1 MIKRIALLAVLLIS
15 GLQLFAQD
23 VEKNTDSKTEVQK
36 PSRDF
41 VMLQFTY
48 NNWMNKPDSIKTKG
62 FGHGFN
68 AYVCYDF
75 PIAKSNFSFAAGIG
89 ISTSAIYFKDQA
101 NITTDTGNA
110 AIARFVDTTGLKR
123 DKLVTTYL
131 QAPFE
136 LRFFG
141 NKVNRN
147 KGFKA
152 AIGLQVGTMLGAHN
166 KYISTIAGTNNKVI
180 EKVNTRRFMNTW
192 EFLGTARIGW
202 GNFSLFGTYSL
213 TSLYKEAKGPQVLP
227 FSAGI
232 CITGL

>member
-1 MIKRIALLAVLLIS
+1 MIKRLAFLALLLVGAS
-15 GLQLFAQD
+15 QLFAQE

-48 NNWMNKPDSIKTKG
+48 NNWMNKPDSIKISG

-68 AYVCYDF
+68 GYLCYDF
-75 PIAKSNFSFAAGIG
+75 PIGKSNFSFAAGIG
-89 ISTSAIYFKDQA
+89 VSVNSVYFKNQA
-101 NITTDTGNA
+101 NVTNDTGNLA
-110 AIARFVDTTGLKR
+110 VVRFVDTNGYKK

-136 LRFFG
+136 IRFFG

-166 KYISTIAGTNNKVI
+166 KYVYTVAGTNNKI
-180 EKVNTRRFMNTW
+180 TEKLNTRRFMNTW
-192 EFLGTARIGW
+192 EFQGTARLGW
-202 GNFSLFGTYSL
+202 GNFSLFGTYNL
-213 TSLYKEAKGPQVLP
+213 TALYKEGKGPQVVP
-227 FSAGI
+227 FGLGI

>member
-1 MIKRIALLAVLLIS
+1 MIKRIALMAVLLVS
-15 GLQLFAQD
+15 SFQLFAQD

-41 VMLQFTY
+41 VMFQITY
-48 NNWMNKPDSIKTKG
+48 AGWMNKPDSIHLKG

-68 AYVCYDF
+68 GYVCYDF
-75 PIAKSNFSFAAGIG
+75 PIGKSNFSFAAGIG
-89 ISTSAIYFKDQA
+89 ISTSSLYFKDQV
-101 NITTDTGNA
+101 NVTNDTGNLA
-110 AIARFVDTTGLKR
+110 VVRFVDTGGYKR

-152 AIGLQVGTMLGAHN
+152 AIGLQVGTLIGSHN
-166 KYISTIAGTNNKVI
+166 KYIYTVAGTNNKI
-180 EKVNTRRFMNTW
+180 TEKINTRRFMNTW

-202 GNFSLFGTYSL
+202 GNFSIFGSYSL
-213 TSLYKEAKGPQVLP
+213 TSLYKENKGPQVLP
-227 FSAGI
+227 FSMGI